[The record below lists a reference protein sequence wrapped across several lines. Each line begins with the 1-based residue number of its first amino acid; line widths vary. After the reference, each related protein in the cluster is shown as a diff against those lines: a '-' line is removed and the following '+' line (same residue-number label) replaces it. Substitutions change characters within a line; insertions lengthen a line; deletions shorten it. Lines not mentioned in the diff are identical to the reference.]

1 MSLNWIDWIIVIVV
15 LYNVYE
21 GFEEGVT
28 KLGTDLLSFLGALWL
43 TIRYH
48 FVVGSFIEQKF
59 GISSLW
65 TNVLGYLVVGFLAEL
80 VLSQLLHKL
89 MLLIPG
95 KWERSRVD
103 RGLGAVFSA
112 LKALAII
119 TFVLLLILAL
129 PLRGTVKTDIRESKI
144 GGKLIK
150 LPGKYVDD
158 LNSTL
163 DKQVTAALKFVTV
176 KPRSTETIPLTQL
189 PKSCEYKI
197 DREAE
202 MKMLELVNMERILE
216 DRQALV
222 WDENLAVVARKHS
235 LDMFERRYF
244 AHQSPEGADV
254 GTRLSQAQIDY
265 RFAGENLAFA
275 PDVDVAHDGLME
287 SPGHKANIL
296 EEKFGRVGIG
306 IYDGGVCGMMFTQN
320 FVN

>member
-1 MSLNWIDWIIVIVV
+1 MDFNWIDWIIVIVV

-21 GFEEGVT
+21 GFEEGIT

-48 FVVGSFIEQKF
+48 SVVGSFIEQKF

-65 TNVLGYLVVGFLAEL
+65 TNVLGYIVVGFLAEL
-80 VLSQLLHKL
+80 VLAQLLHKL
-89 MLLIPG
+89 VRLIPG
-95 KWERSRVD
+95 NWERSRVD
-103 RGLGAVFSA
+103 RGLGAIFSA
-112 LKALAII
+112 LKALIII

-129 PLRGTVKTDIRESKI
+129 PLRGTVKTDIRESVI

-158 LNSTL
+158 LNNTL

-176 KPRSTETIPLTQL
+176 KPKSTETIPLTEL
-189 PKSCEYKI
+189 PKNCEYKI

-202 MKMLELVNMERILE
+202 MEMLELVNMERILE
-216 DRQALV
+216 GKEALV
-222 WDENLAVVARKHS
+222 WDEDVAVVARRHS

-254 GTRLSQAQIDY
+254 GTRLQEAEIDY
-265 RFAGENLAFA
+265 SFAGENLAFA
-275 PDVDVAHDGLME
+275 PDVAVAHDGLMN
-287 SPGHKANIL
+287 SPGHKDNIL
-296 EEKFGRVGIG
+296 EEKFERVGIG
-306 IYDGGVCGMMFTQN
+306 VYDGGTCGMMFTQN
-320 FVN
+320 FVD